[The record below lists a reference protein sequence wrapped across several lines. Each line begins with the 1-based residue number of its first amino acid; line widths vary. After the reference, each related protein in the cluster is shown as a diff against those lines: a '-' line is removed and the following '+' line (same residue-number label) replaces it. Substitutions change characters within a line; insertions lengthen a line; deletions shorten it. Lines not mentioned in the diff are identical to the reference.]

1 MTNNVDVANLFDIWN
16 PGSELLRDPRD
27 GLLDQRLVLY
37 RLMKLHDAIPVVS
50 GSQQGVTQHLQG
62 AYRIIVPWI

>member
-1 MTNNVDVANLFDIWN
+1 MTNSVDVANLFDIWN
-16 PGSELLRDPRD
+16 PGNELLRDPRD

-50 GSQQGVTQHLQG
+50 GSQ
-62 AYRIIVPWI
+62 